1 MGRNG
6 NRSPWDED
14 PMGCNGTVGMGSYET
29 ETPWGAT
36 GTDPHG
42 MKTPWGTVAQWGR
55 DPMRPR
61 PYRVRGHG
69 RDGTPWDQDP
79 KWCNGDTSPWGED
92 PMGHSGIVGMGSYET
107 ETP

>member
-1 MGRNG
+1 MGHNG
-6 NRSPWDED
+6 DRLPWDEN
-14 PMGCNGTVGMGSYET
+14 PKEHMGMMEMGPHET
-29 ETPWGAT
+29 N
-36 GTDPHG
+36 
-42 MKTPWGTVAQWGR
+42 TPWGTVAQWGR